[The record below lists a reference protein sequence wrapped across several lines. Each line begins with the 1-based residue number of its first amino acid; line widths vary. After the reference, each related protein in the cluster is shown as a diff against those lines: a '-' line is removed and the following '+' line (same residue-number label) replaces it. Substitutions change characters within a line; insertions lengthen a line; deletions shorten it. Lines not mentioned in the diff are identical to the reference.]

1 MKKTISIVLILAMLF
16 TLAACNKSGG
26 GSGSGGNNGG
36 GTGSEV
42 GFWAYEAMEFDLEK
56 YNEGIDEDMK
66 VTEDEVEQFK
76 SFYDMFLAGMYFEFK
91 EDGTGIMGYVV
102 EDSEEEPKPSE
113 FTYSS
118 GKFNFAE
125 EEGADGFKEYTIKDG
140 KMYIELDDEDTQG
153 LTLVLKQVDDL
164 EGVKANMEEIM
175 ESLNNLLNG

>member
-26 GSGSGGNNGG
+26 GSGSGNSGSS
-36 GTGSEV
+36 SEV
-42 GFWAYEAMEFDLEK
+42 GFWAYETMEFDLEK
-56 YNEGIDEDMK
+56 YNEGVDEDMK
-66 VTEDEVEQFK
+66 ATEDEVEQLK
-76 SFYDMFLAGMYFEFK
+76 TFYDMFLAGMYFEFK
-91 EDGTGIMGYVV
+91 DDGTGIMGYVV

-140 KMYIELDDEDTQG
+140 KMYIELDEHTQG

-164 EGVKANMEEIM
+164 DGVKANMEEII